1 MRLCLSSFL
10 GLNVGVLLCGTCGA
24 PRVIVPWRGER
35 EWFPVSNP
43 ASCWD
48 VDMRENGRSRRLFRG
63 SRRYFYSLPL
73 GSPIWELTAHVGG
86 RPPSRVHPWVSPHFF
101 SLSRCWLLPAPIHQF
116 AISVAHFCR
125 RMSSGSRLVSSLYS
139 STRVRAVSQR
149 SACICLHIVGPLQL
163 ASAVILCTW
172 W

>member
-1 MRLCLSSFL
+1 MNWHYVDIPMWHMRSSSGDCPL
-10 GLNVGVLLCGTCGA
+10 DA
-24 PRVIVPWRGER
+24 WRGER
-35 EWFPVSNP
+35 EWFPDSNP